1 MSVFHSFPD
10 RLQHAIASTLGFT
23 SLRPV
28 QELAGE
34 QILAGRNAVVLAP
47 TAGGKTEASIFPVIA
62 GLLNEPPRGVGA
74 IYVAPIKALLN
85 NQAERLGQ
93 YTQMVG
99 LDRFVWHG
107 DATQSEKAKFV
118 KEPTELL
125 MTTPE
130 SLEVMLMS
138 PRVPVKKIFQDL
150 RYVVI
155 DEIHAFAGTDRGAH
169 LMSVLERLQLLSE
182 KDIQRIGLSATVG
195 NPALIAEWIRG
206 SSKRESCVVDPP
218 KPPGKRQLKIQLK
231 EDVADFAREAVRES
245 RGKKSLFFCQSRSL
259 AEQVADQMRG
269 ESVDVFVH
277 HGSVSLE
284 ERRAAEERFASGTNA
299 CVVCTSTL
307 ELGIDVG
314 GLDLTFQA
322 NSPSTVSSF
331 LQRMGRTGRRE
342 GTVANMSFLC
352 DEPVAVVQAT
362 AICLLTADKWVEPVK
377 DERRCWPVMVH
388 QLLALTFEHGGISR
402 ERCWEVLSRVNDFR
416 DITRPEYEELLSF
429 MLREDYLFES
439 GGLLSMGQKAEKVFG
454 KKNFLELYAVF
465 STPVLYRV
473 HTETGRDLGSL
484 EQNFV
489 DRLVDSMSCFLLGG
503 RAWMVLN
510 VNHEDR
516 IVRVQPAPRG
526 KKPSWG
532 GFIPQHLGFE
542 VCQKMAQVLTED
554 TQYSFVDERGMA
566 AIKEWRNDLG
576 ALLRRSTDSLQEDDK
591 GVMWWTFAGGRI
603 NHTLKYALE
612 WKENWKVIA
621 DNFSL
626 RVTGKGVTG
635 ETIRKAIDSMRS
647 DAFWRSEETREKL
660 LAKVPEYRLSK
671 FQRALPPKFEVE
683 MVGEYL
689 LDFSG
694 TKQFVAKNCS
704 SGE

>member
-10 RLQHAIASTLGFT
+10 RLQHAIANTLGFT

-34 QILAGRNAVVLAP
+34 VIGAGKNTVVLAP
-47 TAGGKTEASIFPVIA
+47 TAGGKTEASMFPVIA
-62 GLLNEPPRGVGA
+62 GLLQEPPSGVGA

-107 DATQSEKAKFV
+107 DATQSEKSKFV
-118 KEPTELL
+118 KEPSELL

-138 PRVPVKKIFQDL
+138 PRVPVKRIFKDL

-155 DEIHAFAGTDRGAH
+155 DEIHAFAGSDRGAH

-195 NPALIAEWIRG
+195 NPHQIATWICG
-206 SSKRESCVVDPP
+206 SSQRESCVVDPP
-218 KPPGKRQLKIQLK
+218 KLGGKRQLKIQLK

-245 RGKKSLFFCQSRSL
+245 RGKKSLFFCQSRALS
-259 AEQVADQMRG
+259 EQVADKMRG

-284 ERRAAEERFASGTNA
+284 ERQAAEERFASGTNA

-322 NSPSTVSSF
+322 NAPSTVSSF
-331 LQRMGRTGRRE
+331 LKRMGRTGRRE

-362 AICLLTADKWVEPVK
+362 AICLLSADKWVEPVK

-388 QLLALTFEHGGISR
+388 QLLALTHEHGGISR
-402 ERCWEVLSRVNDFR
+402 ERCWDVLSRVKDFR
-416 DITRPEYEELLSF
+416 EITREEYGELLEF
-429 MLREDYLFES
+429 MLLKDFLFEA

-473 HTETGRDLGSL
+473 HTETGRDIGSL

-489 DRLVDSMSCFLLGG
+489 DRLVESMTCFLLGG
-503 RAWMVLN
+503 RAWMVLA
-510 VNHEDR
+510 VNHEEK
-516 IVRVQPAPRG
+516 IVRVQGAPRG
-526 KKPSWG
+526 TKPSWG

-542 VCQKMAQVLTED
+542 VCQKMARVLCDDTE
-554 TQYSFVDERGMA
+554 YAFVDERGMR
-566 AIKEWRNDLG
+566 AIREWRADLG
-576 ALLRRSTDSLQEDDK
+576 ELLGRNTDHIVLEDK
-591 GVMWWTFAGGRI
+591 YVAWWTFAGGRI

-612 WKENWKVIA
+612 CKSGIKVVA

-626 RVTGKGVTG
+626 KISGKNAFG
-635 ETIRKAIDSMRS
+635 DSVR
-647 DAFWRSEETREKL
+647 DALKEFRTQGYWQDLENRTKW

-671 FQRALPPKFEVE
+671 FQQALPPKFEVE
-683 MVGEYL
+683 MVGDYL
-689 LDFSG
+689 LDFDG
-694 TKQFVAKNCS
+694 AGEFVR
-704 SGE
+704 GERA

>member
-1 MSVFHSFPD
+1 
-10 RLQHAIASTLGFT
+10 
-23 SLRPV
+23 
-28 QELAGE
+28 
-34 QILAGRNAVVLAP
+34 
-47 TAGGKTEASIFPVIA
+47 
-62 GLLNEPPRGVGA
+62 
-74 IYVAPIKALLN
+74 
-85 NQAERLGQ
+85 
-93 YTQMVG
+93 
-99 LDRFVWHG
+99 
-107 DATQSEKAKFV
+107 
-118 KEPTELL
+118 
-125 MTTPE
+125 
-130 SLEVMLMS
+130 
-138 PRVPVKKIFQDL
+138 
-150 RYVVI
+150 VI
-155 DEIHAFAGTDRGAH
+155 DEIHAFSGSDRGAH

-195 NPALIAEWIRG
+195 NPHQIAEWIGG

-218 KPPGKRQLKIQLK
+218 KLPGKRTLKIQLK

-259 AEQVADQMRG
+259 SEQVADKMRG

-284 ERRAAEERFASGTNA
+284 ERNAAEERFRSGTNA
-299 CVVCTSTL
+299 CVVCTSTW

-362 AICLLTADKWVEPVK
+362 AICLLMADKWVEPVK

-388 QLLALTFEHGGISR
+388 QLLALTHEHGGISR
-402 ERCWEVLSRVNDFR
+402 ERCWEVLSRVKDFR
-416 DITRPEYEELLSF
+416 DISRAEYDELLSF
-429 MLREDYLFES
+429 MLRKDFLFES

-489 DRLVDSMSCFLLGG
+489 DRLVDEMSCFLLGG
-503 RAWMVLN
+503 RAWMVLS
-510 VNHEDR
+510 VNHEEK
-516 IVRVQPAPRG
+516 IVRVQGAPRG
-526 KKPSWG
+526 IKPSWG
-532 GFIPQHLGFE
+532 GFVPQHLGFE
-542 VCQKMAQVLTED
+542 VCQKMAQVLMED
-554 TQYSFVDERGMA
+554 AEYPFVDERGMN
-566 AIKEWRNDLG
+566 AIKEWRGDLG
-576 ALLRRSTDSLQEDDK
+576 ELLKRSSDSLQQDDR
-591 GVMWWTFAGGRI
+591 GASWWTFAGGRI

-612 WKENWKVIA
+612 WKEGWKVVA

-626 RVTGKGVTG
+626 RISGNGVSG
-635 ETIRKAIDSMRS
+635 ESVRKAISGLR
-647 DAFWRSEETREKL
+647 AEGFWRDEETREKL
-660 LAKVPEYRLSK
+660 LAKVPEYRLST
-671 FQRALPPKFEVE
+671 FQQALPPKFEVE

-689 LDFSG
+689 LDFEGAGMFVGSYLKPM
-694 TKQFVAKNCS
+694 TAPFEEAAFHQFRTQQ
-704 SGE
+704 